1 MDDTINPAPD
11 GVPPEIWATIVE
23 VVAKELGC
31 PESDIKPQS
40 TFEELGADSLERIEV
55 NITIEGEF
63 LGEETIPY
71 EDLEKVGNL
80 GEYALLIVNI
90 MSQLSKPDKDV
101 QI

>member
-40 TFEELGADSLERIEV
+40 TFKDLGADSLDTIEV
-55 NITIEGEF
+55 NMTIEENL
-63 LGEETIPY
+63 LGKGTIPD

-80 GEYALLIVNI
+80 GEYALLIVNR
-90 MSQLSKPDKDV
+90 MSPDKDV
-101 QI
+101 QT